1 MDNGGQIAAAI
12 YLYNS
17 RQYSKSGFPTTLNDL
32 VSAGLLKSIPQC
44 KCADGK
50 MRDFIYISGFNLDMP
65 NYVILASP
73 PEMDS
78 KVTIVYYGGVAK
90 ILPRSEAAKEID
102 KSRAFVKAMQ
112 QEELEMSGVK
122 PITPIN
128 VTTNNKIE
136 KEKRESG
143 RQ

>member
-1 MDNGGQIAAAI
+1 
-12 YLYNS
+12 
-17 RQYSKSGFPTTLNDL
+17 
-32 VSAGLLKSIPQC
+32 
-44 KCADGK
+44 